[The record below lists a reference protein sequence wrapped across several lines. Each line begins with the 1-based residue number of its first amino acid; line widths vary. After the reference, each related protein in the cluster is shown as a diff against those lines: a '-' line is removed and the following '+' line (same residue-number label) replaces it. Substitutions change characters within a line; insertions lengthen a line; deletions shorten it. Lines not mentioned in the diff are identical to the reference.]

1 MNRNAFLWDAIV
13 LAMIAVGAAVIFL
26 CAPAFAD
33 RGDPAF
39 ETVTFATTEEATE
52 YISCTTEAEIPTEE
66 VTEATEEATETVVL
80 YDVPLGEELQLH
92 IISEAESKGIDPAIV
107 MAMAWKES
115 TYRADAIGDGGNSLG
130 LLQIQP
136 RWHGGR
142 MDKLG
147 CGDLLD
153 PYQNVTVGV
162 DYLCEL
168 LSRYGDM
175 GKALTAYNRG
185 HYAGEVTNY
194 AWSVMAKAE
203 DLVVS

>member
-1 MNRNAFLWDAIV
+1 MNKKAILMDAIV
-13 LAMIAVGAAVIFL
+13 LVAIAIGTAAIL
-26 CAPAFAD
+26 ICAPMFSD
-33 RGDPAF
+33 RAEAVYEVAECPAT
-39 ETVTFATTEEATE
+39 EEATEQVSLVEEAEETTEEATE
-52 YISCTTEAEIPTEE
+52 PTL
-66 VTEATEEATETVVL
+66 L
-80 YDVPLGEELQLH
+80 YDVPMDEELQLH
-92 IISEAESKGIDPAIV
+92 IIKTAEANGIDPAIV
-107 MAMAWKES
+107 IAMAWKES
-115 TYRADAIGDGGNSLG
+115 TYRSDAIGDGGNSLG

-168 LSRYGDM
+168 LSKYGDM

-203 DLVVS
+203 ELGVQ